1 MLYFLSSSK
10 YDENFLKIG
19 LNSKKRSSCLE
30 KKPIIVP
37 FNVAITRVPQFKP
50 TNFPKKHNVIIVLI
64 INNVRSTHVLKT
76 DIFIPYLNE
85 TAFTKK
91 S

>member
-1 MLYFLSSSK
+1 MK
-10 YDENFLKIG
+10 NG

-37 FNVAITRVPQFKP
+37 FSVAITRVPQFNP
-50 TNFPKKHNVIIVLI
+50 TNFPKKQSVITVLI
-64 INNVRSTHVLKT
+64 SSNVRSTHVLKT
-76 DIFIPYLNE
+76 DSLIPYLSGI
-85 TAFTKK
+85 AFTKK